1 MKMVQV
7 KGLLVIPNSSYDHFS
22 KVMVNLNVNYVNLNT
37 QRIYYQH
44 GYMQLEMVVHT
55 GTLR

>member
-44 GYMQLEMVVHT
+44 GYM
-55 GTLR
+55 